1 MTNENRFKETMLWLA
16 TACDHALGAERMS
29 IYWDVLGMF
38 NPDYLAKAA
47 KLHIQD
53 PVDGKWF
60 PKPAHLIGHI
70 NEMMAA
76 EKRRGAAALDDVKRI
91 ERAERQPVT
100 EEQKQR
106 VAELIKGLR
115 A

>member
-16 TACDHALGAERMS
+16 TACDHTLGAERMS

-47 KLHIQD
+47 RLHIQD

-60 PKPAHLIGHI
+60 PKPAHLIGHMKPMI
-70 NEMMAA
+70 EQ
-76 EKRRGAAALDDVKRI
+76 EKRQLEQTNQLANRI
-91 ERAERQPVT
+91 ERKESTPADKKRISEM
-100 EEQKQR
+100 
-106 VAELIKGLR
+106 LKGLMDEI
-115 A
+115 

>member
-1 MTNENRFKETMLWLA
+1 MTNENRFKQAMAALA
-16 TACDHALGAERMS
+16 VTYDKALEPARIEM
-29 IYWDVLGMF
+29 YWKALNGF
-38 NPDYLAKAA
+38 NPDYLDKAVA
-47 KLHIQD
+47 LHIAD
-53 PVDGKWF
+53 KSEGKWF
-60 PKPAHLIGHI
+60 PMPAHLISHI
-70 NEMMAA
+70 EEMMAA

-100 EEQKQR
+100 EEQKAR